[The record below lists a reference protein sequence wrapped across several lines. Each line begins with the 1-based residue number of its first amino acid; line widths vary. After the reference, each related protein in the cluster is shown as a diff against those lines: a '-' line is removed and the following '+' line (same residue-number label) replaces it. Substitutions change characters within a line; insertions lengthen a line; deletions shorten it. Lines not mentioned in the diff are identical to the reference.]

1 MPSNKEF
8 QDAATDNLI
17 ASNNDTT
24 ILAIKNHNSGND
36 ITYKKAIYLFLCQ
49 RYIHKKLIYI
59 NVRSLV
65 ITSLSHRVQHIDLS
79 RPHLLQHPNRI

>member
-17 ASNNDTT
+17 ASNNDTI
-24 ILAIKNHNSGND
+24 ILAIKSHNSAND

-49 RYIHKKLIYI
+49 RYIHKKLIYM
-59 NVRSLV
+59 NVRGLV
-65 ITSLSHRVQHIDLS
+65 VTLLSHRVQRIDLS